1 MKSRTADSLHAKS
14 GAIVMRLRDVVKIY
28 SSIGG
33 QVTALNGIDLEI
45 RQGEFAVVTGRSG
58 SGKTTLV
65 NCITGLDRCTSG
77 EIEVAGTRV
86 DQLGTERASRWRRG
100 NVGVV
105 FQAFELLPTLSA
117 LENVMLPMDFSGMLS
132 ARAQSKRAL
141 ELLDAVEIADHARKV
156 PAALSGGQQQRLAIA
171 RAMANDPLILVAD
184 EPTGSL
190 DSATAEAVLG
200 LFDNLV
206 KRGKTVLLVTHDKDV
221 AAHAS
226 RVIEIADGTI
236 VRTGTAAG
244 PHA

>member
-1 MKSRTADSLHAKS
+1 
-14 GAIVMRLRDVVKIY
+14 MRLRHVLKIY

-33 QVTALNGIDLEI
+33 PVTALNGIDLEI
-45 RQGEFAVVTGRSG
+45 RQGEFVVVTGRSG

-86 DQLGTERASRWRRG
+86 DRLGTERASRWRRG

-105 FQAFELLPTLSA
+105 FQSFELLPTLTA
-117 LENVMLPMDFSGMLS
+117 LENVMLPMDFSGLFS
-132 ARAQSKRAL
+132 VRAQSQRAL

-171 RAMANDPLILVAD
+171 RAMANDPPILVAD

-190 DSATAEAVLG
+190 DSATADAVLSV
-200 LFDNLV
+200 FDNLV
-206 KRGKTVLLVTHDKDV
+206 QRGKTVFLVTHDKDV

-226 RVIEIADGTI
+226 RVIEISDGNI
-236 VRTGTAAG
+236 MRTGIAAG
-244 PHA
+244 SHA

>member
-1 MKSRTADSLHAKS
+1 MKSSTTKVLHAKS
-14 GAIVMRLRDVVKIY
+14 HAIALRLRHVVKIY
-28 SSIGG
+28 NSIGG

-77 EIEVAGTRV
+77 EIEVSGTRV

-105 FQAFELLPTLSA
+105 FQAFELLPTLTA

-132 ARAQSKRAL
+132 ARDQSRRAQ
-141 ELLDAVEIADHARKV
+141 ELLDAVDIGDHARKV

-171 RAMANDPLILVAD
+171 RAMANDPPILVAD

-206 KRGKTVLLVTHDKDV
+206 QRGKTVFLVTHDKDV

-226 RVIEIADGTI
+226 RVIEIGDGTI
-236 VRTGTAAG
+236 VRTRTAAG

>member
-1 MKSRTADSLHAKS
+1 
-14 GAIVMRLRDVVKIY
+14 MRLQQVVKIY
-28 SSIGG
+28 SSTGG
-33 QVTALNGIDLEI
+33 QVTALNGIDLVI

-86 DQLGTERASRWRRG
+86 DRLGTERASRWRRG

-105 FQAFELLPTLSA
+105 FQAFELLPTLTA
-117 LENVMLPMDFSGMLS
+117 LENVMLPMDFSGLS
-132 ARAQSKRAL
+132 SVRAQSKRAL
-141 ELLDAVEIADHARKV
+141 ELLEAVEIVDHARKV

-171 RAMANDPLILVAD
+171 RAMANDPPILVAD

-200 LFDNLV
+200 VFDNLV
-206 KRGKTVLLVTHDKDV
+206 QRGKTVFLVTHDQDV

-226 RVIEIADGTI
+226 RVIEISDGI
-236 VRTGTAAG
+236 ILRTGIAAG

>member
-1 MKSRTADSLHAKS
+1 MKSSTARAPHPHADPIVVQLH
-14 GAIVMRLRDVVKIY
+14 RVVKIY
-28 SSIGG
+28 GGIGG
-33 QVTALNGIDLEI
+33 PVTALNGIDLEI

-77 EIEVAGTRV
+77 EIEVGGVRI
-86 DQLGTERASRWRRG
+86 DRLGTERASRWRRR

-105 FQAFELLPTLSA
+105 FQSFELLPTLTA
-117 LENVMLPMDFSGMLS
+117 LENVMLPMDFSGLLS
-132 ARAQSKRAL
+132 ARDQSKRAL

-171 RAMANDPLILVAD
+171 RAMANDPPLLVAD

-200 LFDNLV
+200 VFDDLV
-206 KRGKTVLLVTHDKDV
+206 QRGKTVFLVTHDKDV
-221 AAHAS
+221 AEHAS
-226 RVIEIADGTI
+226 RVIEISDGII
-236 VRTGTAAG
+236 VQTDIAAR

>member
-1 MKSRTADSLHAKS
+1 
-14 GAIVMRLRDVVKIY
+14 MRLQQVVKIY

-33 QVTALNGIDLEI
+33 QVTALNGIDLVI

-86 DQLGTERASRWRRG
+86 DLLGTDRASRWRRG

-105 FQAFELLPTLSA
+105 FQAFELLPTLTA
-117 LENVMLPMDFSGMLS
+117 LENVMLPMDFSGLS
-132 ARAQSKRAL
+132 SVRAQSKRAL
-141 ELLDAVEIADHARKV
+141 ELLEAVEIVDHARKV

-171 RAMANDPLILVAD
+171 RAMANDPPILVAD

-200 LFDNLV
+200 VFDNLV
-206 KRGKTVLLVTHDKDV
+206 QRGKTVFLVTHDQDV

-226 RVIEIADGTI
+226 RVIEISDGI
-236 VRTGTAAG
+236 ILRTGIAAG